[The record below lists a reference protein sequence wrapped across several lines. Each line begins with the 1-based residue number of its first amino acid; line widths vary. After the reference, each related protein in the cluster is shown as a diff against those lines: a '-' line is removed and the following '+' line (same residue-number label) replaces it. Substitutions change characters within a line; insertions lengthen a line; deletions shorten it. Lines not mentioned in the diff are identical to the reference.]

1 MTIDKNNE
9 GAWRICENI
18 NGYLETKVYYF
29 YTKKDAIKK
38 FKEYKKNL
46 INQQKGTMKTQ
57 KTCPDCNDYLYQ
69 DQMSS
74 DLICHECETCFE
86 KDFDEDKN
94 END

>member
-1 MTIDKNNE
+1 
-9 GAWRICENI
+9 
-18 NGYLETKVYYF
+18 
-29 YTKKDAIKK
+29 
-38 FKEYKKNL
+38 
-46 INQQKGTMKTQ
+46 MKTQ

-94 END
+94 ENENENA